1 MSTTQNQKKGK
12 TSDAVLA
19 GKLIAGIGKHLATIV
34 QLMFASGTFTPA
46 QVVAQL
52 QTLIALR
59 KDVSDARATLE
70 ARLAAEASQ
79 APTLRE
85 FMLAFVAFVKATF
98 SKSPDVLADFGLAP
112 KKAATPLT
120 AEETVAK
127 VAKGKATRQA
137 RGTMGT
143 KKKQEIHGDVTG
155 VVVTP
160 VTASAPVAATVSPA
174 PSAAPAPAGN
184 GVKGNATQGS

>member
-1 MSTTQNQKKGK
+1 MITTAKKGK
-12 TSDAVLA
+12 ASDAILA
-19 GKLIAGIGKHLATIV
+19 GQLIAGIGKHLATIV

-59 KDVSDARATLE
+59 KGVSDARATLE
-70 ARLAAEASQ
+70 AKLAAEAAQ

-112 KKAATPLT
+112 KKARTPLT

-137 RGTMGT
+137 RGTMGR
-143 KKKQEIHGDVTG
+143 KKKLLVRNEVCE
-155 VVVTP
+155 
-160 VTASAPVAATVSPA
+160 VA
-174 PSAAPAPAGN
+174 
-184 GVKGNATQGS
+184 

>member
-1 MSTTQNQKKGK
+1 MANKGM
-12 TSDAVLA
+12 TSDATLA
-19 GKLIAGIGKHLATIV
+19 GKLIAGTGKHLATIA
-34 QLMFASGTFTPA
+34 QLMFASGSFTPA

-52 QTLIALR
+52 QTLVALR
-59 KDVSDARATLE
+59 QGVSDARAALK
-70 ARLAAEASQ
+70 AKLAAEASQ
-79 APTLRE
+79 APTVRE

-98 SKSPDVLADFGLAP
+98 SKSPDVLVDFGLAP

-120 AEETVAK
+120 VEQKAAK
-127 VAKGKATRQA
+127 VAKGQATRKA
-137 RGTMGT
+137 RGTT
-143 KKKQEIHGDVTG
+143 SKKQKLAVHGDVTG